1 VAIQKPGGEMEIR
14 PIADDPLESG
24 DLLIVLGDPEV
35 VGRLTEWSSCG
46 SGVAS
51 S

>member
-35 VGRLTEWSSCG
+35 VGRLTEWTGCG
-46 SGVAS
+46 EGVGA
-51 S
+51 